1 MLALERIN
9 ATGWDQLL
17 QSSDQLL
24 GIVAKLDSSKI
35 ILGATQG

>member
-1 MLALERIN
+1 LERIN

-24 GIVAKLDSSKI
+24 TTVTKLDSSRI
-35 ILGATQG
+35 ILGTTQD